1 MHDGLLHLVQHLP
14 DLHLLLL
21 HFLRRVLLGSQGSC
35 QLLNLLFHLI
45 PSVLLLAALKAPIS
59 ASVLPMGPTK
69 SSPSAGASYRNVL
82 GDPAFSAVFFETV
95 CQPSAIYSCI
105 FGFVFFWAVAN
116 HKDLPVFKR
125 MALEFRVAQ
134 SIIYENFTLQTLT
147 STGRTL
153 LYQSFGDRNVQ
164 SRKKGF

>member
-1 MHDGLLHLVQHLP
+1 MTVCFILSNICPISTSFFFISSAAFYL
-14 DLHLLLL
+14 
-21 HFLRRVLLGSQGSC
+21 
-35 QLLNLLFHLI
+35 
-45 PSVLLLAALKAPIS
+45 ALKAPVSSLTCCFI
-59 ASVLPMGPTK
+59 
-69 SSPSAGASYRNVL
+69 SSPACCCWQLSRRLSRQAFCQWGQLSPLPPPEPAIGMFL
-82 GDPAFSAVFFETV
+82 GIPPFRLCFLKRFAALRHLFLHFWVW
-95 CQPSAIYSCI
+95 
-105 FGFVFFWAVAN
+105 FFWAVAN

>member
-1 MHDGLLHLVQHLP
+1 LQSILSFPRSPSPVHDGLLHLVQHLP

-95 CQPSAIYSCI
+95 CSPPPSILA
-105 FGFVFFWAVAN
+105 FLGLVFFGRWQIT
-116 HKDLPVFKR
+116 K
-125 MALEFRVAQ
+125 
-134 SIIYENFTLQTLT
+134 T
-147 STGRTL
+147 SRFLSAWPWSFGLRNL
-153 LYQSFGDRNVQ
+153 LYMKTLPF
-164 SRKKGF
+164 KP